1 LGVQQFDYEP
11 WGGESLQLQSPITNL
26 QRIQISVSDPIGNI
40 FTHLDNLQISL
51 MQTDSN
57 KMFIKCFTPAYS
69 YFSGNE
75 MRIGDRIVFYP
86 ATISN
91 MMKSQYLAVQNSDK
105 RKFIEQLLTGTFP
118 VLSLLDYVENPETG
132 IWGPRTVPRTTP
144 YIASYN
150 GFIIPNFFTIGDEGS
165 VSPTFPNSIDN
176 GTFTILEPNSLVGSN
191 LEFMNASLQPV
202 YTLELEIRQ
211 PDTGKIGGKIVL

>member
-1 LGVQQFDYEP
+1 
-11 WGGESLQLQSPITNL
+11 
-26 QRIQISVSDPIGNI
+26 
-40 FTHLDNLQISL
+40 

-57 KMFIKCFTPAYS
+57 QMFIKCFTANFS

-91 MMKSQYLAVQNSDK
+91 MLKSQYLAVQNSDK
-105 RKFIEQLLTGTFP
+105 RKFIEQLLVGTFP
-118 VLSLLDYVENPETG
+118 VLALLDYVENPDTG
-132 IWGPRTVPRTTP
+132 VFVPRSTPRTLP
-144 YIASYN
+144 YVASYN
-150 GFIIPNFFTIGDEGS
+150 GFVIPNFFTVGAEGS
-165 VSPTFPNSIDN
+165 VTPTYPRSIDS
-176 GTFTILEPNSLVGSN
+176 GTYTILEPNSLVGSN

-211 PDTGKIGGKIVL
+211 PDTAAIGGKIVL